1 MISTFYLLRIKGNSD
16 EKGYVYIIWSETFLK
31 NAPNRKKFHQGL
43 AIASSHMI
51 YYHFITYQIGQDVEK
66 QHCFWGNKPFTTD
79 NMEVK
84 GAYFYT

>member
-1 MISTFYLLRIKGNSD
+1 MKRDTYISHGVKH
-16 EKGYVYIIWSETFLK
+16 LK

-66 QHCFWGNKPFTTD
+66 QHCFWGVSLLQLIIWK
-79 NMEVK
+79 
-84 GAYFYT
+84 